1 MEMVLTLV
9 GNARQP
15 LTTELI
21 NAVRAA
27 VAMPGPVTA
36 LGPDASAFALDLRP
50 ADISV
55 QEERAVAALD
65 GAAIDLALTPA
76 TNRRKRLLIADMD
89 STMITVECIDEL
101 ADFAG
106 VRDAVSAITE
116 RAMRGEIDFE
126 GALLERVGLM
136 QGLAEDVL
144 QQAFDARVRLTDGAR
159 TLLATMKA
167 GGAHAALVSG
177 GFTFFTERVA
187 RLAGFDEHHA
197 NSLLFADGKLTGDV
211 ARPILGQQA
220 KLDQLNRI
228 IVALGIGLDDALAV
242 GDGAND
248 LAMIQA
254 SGLGVAFH
262 AKPVTAAAAGAR
274 VIHGDLTALLYYQGI
289 PFDEWTVPAGGQPQ

>member
-1 MEMVLTLV
+1 MVLTLV

-15 LTTELI
+15 LTAELI
-21 NAVRAA
+21 TAVRAA
-27 VAMPGPVTA
+27 VDAPGPLNE
-36 LGPDASAFALDLRP
+36 LGPDAAEFALNTRP
-50 ADISV
+50 ADISGV
-55 QEERAVAALD
+55 EQRAIAALG
-65 GAAIDLALTPA
+65 GAAVDLALTA
-76 TNRRKRLLIADMD
+76 AANRRKRLLIADMD

-106 VRDAVSAITE
+106 VRDAVSSITE

-136 QGLAEDVL
+136 QGLPEGVL
-144 QQAFDARVRLTDGAR
+144 QQAFDARVHLTGGAR

-167 GGAHAALVSG
+167 GRAHAALVSG

-187 RLAGFDEHHA
+187 AQAGFDEHHA
-197 NSLLFADGKLTGDV
+197 NTLLFNDGKLTGDV
-211 ARPILGQQA
+211 GRPILGRQA

-228 IVALGIGLDDALAV
+228 TESLGIGLDDALAV

-262 AKPVTAAAAGAR
+262 AKPVTANAAGAR
-274 VIHGDLTALLYYQGI
+274 VAHGDLTTLLYYQGI
-289 PFDEWTVPAGGQPQ
+289 PFSDWTVVGEEKHQ

>member
-1 MEMVLTLV
+1 MDMVLTLV

-15 LTTELI
+15 LTTKLI
-21 NAVRAA
+21 GAVRAVVDA
-27 VAMPGPVTA
+27 PGTLVE
-36 LGPDASAFALDLRP
+36 LGPDAAEFTLNLRP
-50 ADISV
+50 ADISGTE
-55 QEERAVAALD
+55 QRAIGALG
-65 GAAIDLALTPA
+65 GATIDLALTA
-76 TNRRKRLLIADMD
+76 ARNRRKRLLIADMD

-106 VRDAVSAITE
+106 VRDAVSGITE

-136 QGLAEDVL
+136 QGLPEDVL

-167 GGAHAALVSG
+167 SGAHAALVSG
-177 GFTFFTERVA
+177 GFTYFTERVA
-187 RLAGFDEHHA
+187 AQAGFDEHHA
-197 NSLLFADGKLTGDV
+197 NTLLFTDGKLTGDV
-211 ARPILGQQA
+211 GRPILGRQA

-228 IVALGIGLDDALAV
+228 TDMLGIGLDDALAV

-262 AKPVTAAAAGAR
+262 AKPMTANAAAAR
-274 VIHGDLTALLYYQGI
+274 VSHGDLTTLLYYQGI
-289 PFDEWTVPAGGQPQ
+289 PGSEWTTVGEEQDQ

>member
-1 MEMVLTLV
+1 MDMVLTLV

-15 LTTELI
+15 LTDELTRTI
-21 NAVRAA
+21 RAV
-27 VAMPGPVTA
+27 VDNPGPLTR
-36 LGPDASAFALDLRP
+36 LGPDAAEFTLSLRP
-50 ADISV
+50 ADISEV
-55 QEERAVAALD
+55 EARAVDALD
-65 GAAIDLALTPA
+65 GAPVDLALTPA
-76 TNRRKRLLIADMD
+76 ANRRKRLLIADMD

-106 VRDAVSAITE
+106 VRDAVSGITE

-136 QGLAEDVL
+136 QGLAEGVL
-144 QQAFDARVRLTDGAR
+144 QQAFDTRVQLTGGAR

-197 NSLLFADGKLTGDV
+197 NTLLFADGVLTGDV

-228 IVALGIGLDDALAV
+228 TEALGIGLDDALAV

-262 AKPVTAAAAGAR
+262 AKPVTANAAGAR
-274 VIHGDLTALLYYQGI
+274 VVHGDLTTLLYYQGI
-289 PFDEWTVPAGGQPQ
+289 PFSDWTVVGEEQRQ

>member
-1 MEMVLTLV
+1 MVLTLV

-21 NAVRAA
+21 RTVRATVDA
-27 VAMPGPVTA
+27 PGPLNE
-36 LGPDASAFALDLRP
+36 LGPDAAEFALNTRP
-50 ADISV
+50 ADISGV
-55 QEERAVAALD
+55 EERALAALG
-65 GAAIDLALTPA
+65 GAAVDLALTTTA
-76 TNRRKRLLIADMD
+76 NRRKQLLIADMD

-106 VRDAVSAITE
+106 VREAVSGITE

-136 QGLAEDVL
+136 QGLPEGVL
-144 QQAFDARVRLTDGAR
+144 QQAFDARVHLTRGAR

-187 RLAGFDEHHA
+187 AQAGFDEHHA
-197 NSLLFADGKLTGDV
+197 NSLLFSNGKLTGDV
-211 ARPILGQQA
+211 GRPILGRQA

-228 IVALGIGLDDALAV
+228 TETLGIGLDDALAV

-262 AKPVTAAAAGAR
+262 AKPVTANAAGAR
-274 VIHGDLTALLYYQGI
+274 VAHGDLTTLLYYQGI
-289 PFDEWTVPAGGQPQ
+289 PFSDWTVVGEEKDQ